1 MIVACPHAKFQ
12 ERRSPFRLDSPPKR
26 ILESRLGGLLELDDK
41 FKRLIKELGN
51 AINESLSESDKI
63 ADVMGRIRA
72 AGYDLFLVLE
82 VTIGFNKNG
91 EAETPRKARAGSR
104 RKASHEFQLTTEDAE
119 FLRGLRISLDD
130 EGR

>member
-1 MIVACPHAKFQ
+1 M
-12 ERRSPFRLDSPPKR
+12 
-26 ILESRLGGLLELDDK
+26 ELDEK

-51 AINESLSESDKI
+51 AINESLSESDQI

-91 EAETPRKARAGSR
+91 KAEAATPRKTRNSASR
-104 RKASHEFQLTTEDAE
+104 RKESHEFQLTTEDAE
-119 FLRGLRISLDD
+119 FLRGLRISVDD
-130 EGR
+130 EGQ